1 MEGVKG
7 MIGSLDSAM
16 VEVITNL
23 FPDEPNPVLRLQQL
37 CRATFS
43 SGSGRELLAILNH
56 AVPPMA
62 PSVREGGDNNPAVVG
77 MRDGRREVSAL
88 LFRYSGNPPAPPEQQ
103 PKKRTK
109 HNG

>member
-1 MEGVKG
+1 

-16 VEVITNL
+16 VEVITRL
-23 FPDEPNPVLRLQQL
+23 YPDEPNPVLRLQQL
-37 CRATFS
+37 CRNTFG
-43 SGSGRELLAILNH
+43 SGSGRELLSILNH

-62 PSVREGGDNNPAVVG
+62 PSVREGADNDPAVVG

-88 LFRYSGNPPAPPEQQ
+88 LFRYSGNPPAAPEQQQQ

-109 HNG
+109 